1 MPGTDFL
8 ARNGCLTPIFF
19 LLLAACGRGETP
31 VAAATNAVT
40 VVIGHAGPL
49 TGGIAH
55 QGKDDE
61 NGVALAIAQANARG
75 LVIGGKA
82 VTFRMLSE
90 DDQGDPKIGTA
101 VAQKLVD
108 A

>member
-1 MPGTDFL
+1 M
-8 ARNGCLTPIFF
+8 RR
-19 LLLAACGRGETP
+19 LLW
-31 VAAATNAVT
+31 AAAAAAFASGCGPKPETAPATGPVPLVVT
-40 VVIGHAGPL
+40 IGHAGPL

-61 NGVALAIAQANARG
+61 NGVALAIAQANARNP
-75 LVIGGKA
+75 VIGGRP
-82 VTFRMLSE
+82 VTFRMMSE
-90 DDQGDPKIGTA
+90 DDQGDPKIGSL